1 MIPGTRLR
9 PSSILGQYHFRRV
22 FAKRYTIRSYP
33 HRSDLSFILAKSGN
47 IRRSMRR
54 CARQI
59 GRCYFADGY
68 FAEDKPNSTS
78 DVCDGSRMG
87 PFSLSAY
94 RPLTPP
100 DLLGV
105 RVASLK
111 KMAGGAQHRLPNP
124 RRRVAPG

>member
-94 RPLTPP
+94 RPLTSP

-111 KMAGGAQHRLPNP
+111 KMAGTTRLELATSA
-124 RRRVAPG
+124 VTGQPG